1 MLNLGLVVCILK
13 NKSYRLPNLK
23 LKACIKLFFYE
34 EKGKK
39 KKQNKK
45 NKNHPPKNTTLNLL
59 RSLEIKSKI
68 FSLSQMFQYERM
80 HNSMLSHAH
89 NA

>member
-13 NKSYRLPNLK
+13 NKSYQLPNLK

-39 KKQNKK
+39 EKTK
-45 NKNHPPKNTTLNLL
+45 
-59 RSLEIKSKI
+59 
-68 FSLSQMFQYERM
+68 
-80 HNSMLSHAH
+80 
-89 NA
+89 